1 MSSGRRSNRRIAVMG
16 RIGDEIAVIM
26 RACQQPPFPSHPCT
40 MPAPSRICAARV
52 AREMTRVFG
61 EGHWSPC
68 PSKAEVVRQLRA
80 SQVLIASRG
89 EEIIGT
95 VRLARVLPGVIDSE
109 SFTKVDTALYVLG
122 LAVSPDARRQ
132 GVGRDLIEAAKESA
146 RIVACGCVVAG
157 CIRSRR
163 GRRCVLPGVR
173 IPCGGSQFER
183 GNTAHLLRVA
193 PGQRQLTQRT
203 EE

>member
-1 MSSGRRSNRRIAVMG
+1 MHDA
-16 RIGDEIAVIM
+16 
-26 RACQQPPFPSHPCT
+26 RAL
-40 MPAPSRICAARV
+40 ADLRGGV

-132 GVGRDLIEAAKESA
+132 GVGRSLIEAAKESA
-146 RIVACGCVVAG
+146 RTWPADALWLDAYDHVAGAGAFYQACGFRAVGA
-157 CIRSRR
+157 SSK
-163 GRRCVLPGVR
+163 GV
-173 IPCGGSQFER
+173 IPLIFYEWLRASAVDA
-183 GNTAHLLRVA
+183 AH
-193 PGQRQLTQRT
+193 
-203 EE
+203 